1 MRRPRIVIAGTSSG
15 AGKTTVS
22 IGLMAAFTRL
32 GKTVQGYKVGPDYI
46 DPGHHAV
53 ATGRASRNLDSWM
66 LGDNQNPYS
75 GANHV
80 KEVFYRSS
88 EDADI
93 SIIEGVMGLFD
104 GKDPLSNQGSTAD
117 LSEILSAPVILVINA
132 SSMARSAA
140 AIVYGFQKFAPSVQ
154 IAGVIVNQ
162 VGSLGHYQLVKSAIE
177 QECGIPAI
185 GYLTKNSELQIP
197 ERHLG
202 LVTAL
207 ERGKQSTLFDALVEK
222 MLETVDLDKIL
233 SIANHAVDFPE
244 PVSEIFTGL
253 KTDPKVTIAVAKDA
267 AFNFYYPENLE
278 LLEWHGASLKFFSPL
293 LGDRIPDNADG
304 LYIGG
309 GFPEEFAKELSKN
322 QSMLANFRKR
332 ILDGLPTLA
341 ECGGFMFL
349 TESITDRQGQTYEM
363 VGLVPASVTM
373 QNRLAALGYRDIQ
386 GLKDS
391 VLLAKGERIRGHE
404 FHYSTMAF
412 REELASYATS
422 HAYEVTGSYG
432 IKPEGYCAGS
442 FLAAYSHVH
451 FASNPDAAKRFI
463 SFCAKYQHEHLN

>member
-53 ATGRASRNLDSWM
+53 VTGRASRNLDSWM

-162 VGSLGHYQLVKSAIE
+162 
-177 QECGIPAI
+177 
-185 GYLTKNSELQIP
+185 GYR
-197 ERHLG
+197 RHFI
-202 LVTAL
+202 
-207 ERGKQSTLFDALVEK
+207 SP
-222 MLETVDLDKIL
+222 VD
-233 SIANHAVDFPE
+233 
-244 PVSEIFTGL
+244 
-253 KTDPKVTIAVAKDA
+253 
-267 AFNFYYPENLE
+267 
-278 LLEWHGASLKFFSPL
+278 
-293 LGDRIPDNADG
+293 
-304 LYIGG
+304 
-309 GFPEEFAKELSKN
+309 
-322 QSMLANFRKR
+322 ANF
-332 ILDGLPTLA
+332 
-341 ECGGFMFL
+341 
-349 TESITDRQGQTYEM
+349 
-363 VGLVPASVTM
+363 
-373 QNRLAALGYRDIQ
+373 
-386 GLKDS
+386 
-391 VLLAKGERIRGHE
+391 
-404 FHYSTMAF
+404 
-412 REELASYATS
+412 
-422 HAYEVTGSYG
+422 
-432 IKPEGYCAGS
+432 
-442 FLAAYSHVH
+442 
-451 FASNPDAAKRFI
+451 
-463 SFCAKYQHEHLN
+463 